1 LTACGAITNIIASC
15 GDQNKKILG
24 RAIFTSLGDPM
35 ISKFSRASAVGAA
48 AALFAL
54 GAQAAS
60 TIKVAYIDPLSGP
73 FANTGAQGLAE
84 FQFYA
89 DWLNTHGGVLG
100 KKLEIVPF
108 DNKVSPQESLNQ
120 LKRVEDEG
128 IRYIS
133 QGNSS
138 AVALALSDAVTKY
151 NERNPGKEIVYLN
164 YAAVDPALTN
174 EKCSFWHFRF
184 DASADMKMEALTA
197 LMEKDKNL
205 HKVYLIDQDYS
216 FGHAVADAAVRMLKR
231 KRPDIEIVGNEFHP
245 IGKVKDFAPYVAK
258 IKASGA
264 QAVIT
269 GNWGNDMSLLV
280 KAGKE
285 AGLDVDW
292 YTFYAGGLGTPTAMG
307 EAAAGHVKIV
317 AEYHSNVA
325 NNKAAAWDAAY
336 RKQAPK
342 GNPDFYY
349 LRGKIMFDMLVAAM
363 KQAKSD
369 EPKKVAYALEG
380 MKMQGDMG
388 QLEMRKLDHQ
398 LIQPLFVFTLQK
410 SAARGGP
417 KEAKIDME
425 HSGLAPVTDLRVEP
439 YATAT
444 PTSCQMQRP

>member
-1 LTACGAITNIIASC
+1 MT
-15 GDQNKKILG
+15 
-24 RAIFTSLGDPM
+24 
-35 ISKFSRASAVGAA
+35 SKFIRAAAVGAA
-48 AALFAL
+48 AALFAF
-54 GAQAAS
+54 GAQAQ
-60 TIKVAYIDPLSGP
+60 TIKIGYIDPLSGP

-89 DWLNTHGGVLG
+89 DWLNKHGGVLG

-128 IRYIS
+128 IRYIT

-151 NERNPGKEIVYLN
+151 NARNPGKEILYLN

-197 LMEKDKNL
+197 LMEKNKNIR
-205 HKVYLIDQDYS
+205 KVYLIDQDYS
-216 FGHAVADAAVRMLKR
+216 FGHAVADAAVAMLKR
-231 KRPDIEIVGNEFHP
+231 KRPDVQIVGNEFHP

-264 QAVIT
+264 DTVIT

-280 KAGKE
+280 KAGHD
-285 AGLDVDW
+285 AGLGVDW

-317 AEYHSNVA
+317 GEYHVNVVP
-325 NNKAAAWDAAY
+325 NKAAAWDAAF
-336 RKQAPK
+336 RKETGGK
-342 GNPDFYY
+342 MDLDY
-349 LRGKIMFDMLVAAM
+349 LRVKVMFDMLVAAM

-369 EPKKVAYALEG
+369 DPKNVAYALEG

-388 QLEMRKLDHQ
+388 ELEMRKLDHQ
-398 LIQPLFVFTLQK
+398 LIQPLYVFTLQK
-410 SAARGGP
+410 MASKGGP

-425 HSGLAPVTDLRVEP
+425 GSGLAPVTDARIEP
-439 YATAT
+439 YVTAT